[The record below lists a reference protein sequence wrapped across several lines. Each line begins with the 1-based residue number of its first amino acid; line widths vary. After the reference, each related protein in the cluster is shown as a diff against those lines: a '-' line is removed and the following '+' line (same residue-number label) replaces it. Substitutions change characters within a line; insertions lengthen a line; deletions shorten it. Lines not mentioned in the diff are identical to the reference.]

1 MKRSSILRRSST
13 CARSSRRWTPSVLA
27 IALGLC
33 ACRSDPNIDEEPRPF
48 GDVRHEAP
56 ADAKPASHPVPAPEV
71 AAKPVEAPPA
81 ASAKPIAPASENAKG
96 TEPAKPAAPVA
107 DAPKSAPETA
117 QHPVNR
123 DAKGDR
129 DVERYIQRLESQ
141 EREKELKV
149 DVVIARLELPADA
162 IIGDLGCGPGLFSL
176 AFAAACPEG
185 VIYASDIEPAQL
197 DRVRTKADEHK
208 LRNVIPVLASAN
220 DPHFPL
226 NQLDFVF
233 IADTYHHLDDRVA
246 YMRRLKDVLKPGGKL
261 VLLEYKPGT
270 IPVGPPAD
278 HKLAAGV
285 MDREMEQAGY
295 VLIDRFTTHAWHDF
309 EVWRRLHPWERR

>member
-1 MKRSSILRRSST
+1 MLRSSSLLRSLR
-13 CARSSRRWTPSVLA
+13 AVRRWTAGSPAWLA
-27 IALGLC
+27 FALLC
-33 ACRSDPNIDEEPRPF
+33 ACRSEPSIDNEPRPF
-48 GDVRHEAP
+48 GDVRHEVGAQAQP
-56 ADAKPASHPVPAPEV
+56 PSHPAPAPEV
-71 AAKPVEAPPA
+71 TAKPDEAAPAKPLAPAVESAKSEAPAAKPND
-81 ASAKPIAPASENAKG
+81 SAKL
-96 TEPAKPAAPVA
+96 A
-107 DAPKSAPETA
+107 DAPKTAPETA
-117 QHPVNR
+117 QHPPNR
-123 DAKGDR
+123 DAKGER

-149 DVVIARLELPADA
+149 DVVVARLELPADA
-162 IIGDLGCGPGLFSL
+162 VIGDLGCGPGIFSL

-197 DRVRTKADEHK
+197 DRVRAKADERR

-226 NQLDFVF
+226 NQLDFIF

-285 MDREMEQAGY
+285 MDKEMEQAGY